1 MLFEEEEEEKT
12 VKQAPKNSKTVKRYG
27 SYLHLICSVAN
38 TRPGKREFDRHSGT
52 GRGQECKDLLI
63 EQS

>member
-27 SYLHLICSVAN
+27 SNLHLICSVAN

-52 GRGQECKDLLI
+52 GRG
-63 EQS
+63 